1 MKEIYLIPEYGNMER
16 SLALAEEYGCA
27 FEYNDFYN
35 PAVLDDPEEQE
46 KIIQYYAK
54 YRTDFSEDTLHGA
67 FLDVTVH
74 SSDPLIRQASEL
86 RVRQSMEIAKR
97 MGVRGVVFHTG
108 RLAGFR
114 VDYYLKQW
122 MEMNLAFFKK
132 LAEEYPKQQIFMENM
147 FDEAP
152 DVLAEFAKRMAEHA
166 EGFGVCLDYAHSA
179 LTDCAQ
185 EEWIRTLA
193 PWIRHMHINDNDLEN
208 DLHSP
213 VGTGRIDWRHYNELV
228 DAYAVNASVLVEV
241 KGYEAQKKSLEYM
254 SRNGIYPF
262 CKKDKKNEKEG
273 A

>member
-1 MKEIYLIPEYGNMER
+1 MKEIYLIPEYGNMEQ
-16 SLALAEEYGCA
+16 SLELAKEYGCA
-27 FEYNDFYN
+27 FEYNDFYL
-35 PAVLDDPEEQE
+35 PGVLDSPEEQE
-46 KIIQYYAK
+46 KIIRYYEK

-108 RLAGFR
+108 RLAGFC

-122 MEMNLAFFKK
+122 NEMNLDFFGK
-132 LAEEYPKQQIFMENM
+132 LAEEYPEQQIFMENM

-152 DVLAEFAKRMAEHA
+152 GVLAKLAKQMAERA
-166 EGFGVCLDYAHSA
+166 AGFGVCLDYAHAA

-185 EEWIRTLA
+185 EEWIKTLA

-208 DLHSP
+208 DLHCP
-213 VGTGRIDWRHYNELV
+213 VGEGMIDWQRYKELV
-228 DAYAVNASVLVEV
+228 DTYHLTATVLVEV
-241 KGYEAQKKSLEYM
+241 KGYEAQKRSLEFM
-254 SRNGIYPF
+254 RENGIYPL
-262 CKKDKKNEKEG
+262 CKKDRKG
-273 A
+273 GM